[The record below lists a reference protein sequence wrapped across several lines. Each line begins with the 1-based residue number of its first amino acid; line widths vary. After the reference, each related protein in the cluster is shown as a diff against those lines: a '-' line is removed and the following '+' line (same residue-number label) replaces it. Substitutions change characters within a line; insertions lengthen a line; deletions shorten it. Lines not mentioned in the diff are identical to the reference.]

1 MIDLVVSTPNEN
13 SRIII
18 NDILGA
24 RRGRVLDIEDQ
35 SSRFGH
41 HESHRTTVKGVIPV

>member
-1 MIDLVVSTPNEN
+1 MIFWEQEGNLS
-13 SRIII
+13 
-18 NDILGA
+18 IL
-24 RRGRVLDIEDQ
+24 RGRVLDIEDQ